1 MSCQFSL
8 KSRYLFFLQRSK
20 YFISCLMIATFSLK
34 RIILLCTKFSKMLS
48 ASVQCHFP
56 RMNTSILPGSGPAQ
70 PLFAESIRIHL
81 KKTFKLW
88 EAILTMP
95 CYASLP
101 NQYLSRIISLKSSIT
116 KSQTTVSH
124 FFAILLIFSYTGNTN
139 A

>member
-1 MSCQFSL
+1 MSCHFSL
-8 KSRYLFFLQRSK
+8 KSKFLLFLQRSK
-20 YFISCLMIATFSLK
+20 YFISCLMIAIFSLK
-34 RIILLCTKFSKMLS
+34 RFILLCTKLSKMLS

-56 RMNTSILPGSGPAQ
+56 LMNTSILPGSAPA
-70 PLFAESIRIHL
+70 PALFAESIRIHL

-101 NQYLSRIISLKSSIT
+101 NQYLSRIISLKSNIT

-124 FFAILLIFSYTGNTN
+124 FLPYC
-139 A
+139 